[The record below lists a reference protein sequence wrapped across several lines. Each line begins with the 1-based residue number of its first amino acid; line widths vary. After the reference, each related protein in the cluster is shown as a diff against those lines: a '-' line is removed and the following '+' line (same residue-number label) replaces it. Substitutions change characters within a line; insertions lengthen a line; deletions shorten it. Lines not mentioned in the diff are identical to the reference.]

1 MQRLSTYVGSRPV
14 GAAVQWL
21 STAAC
26 AWTGRLGAWDI
37 STRPVHPLQAQ
48 AIARRWMEL
57 PASARTPAQ
66 LVGRHTAGCEGTHG
80 VFPQCNLTCSPCY
93 HSKDANKVRVDGE
106 HTVREVEEQMAFLER
121 VRGPH
126 GHAQLIGGEV
136 SLLDPEAHADALFAM
151 RRHGREPMSMT
162 HGDIDED
169 YLHRLVLDAN
179 GHRRLTRVS
188 FAAHFDSLM
197 RGRRGIP
204 RPRSEAELMPYR
216 RRFVQRV
223 RQLRVDHG
231 VRSYLAHNMTVTPRN
246 LSELA
251 ETVRGTVPMGFDM
264 LSFQPAAFVGDDRR
278 WRERFRELTPDA
290 VWAEVERGAGTPLP
304 WQALQF
310 GDPRCNRTAWGWL
323 VDGRFVPLLDP
334 DDSRDLQARDAF
346 LDRLGG
352 LRVSG
357 TSTGM
362 LSARLLRA
370 AVSNLGAAGVAAGWA
385 RRAVSRSGGVLVLA
399 RRWRTVRPMTFVMHS
414 FMDAAEVRPAW
425 ELMEQGIV
433 AEEPSVRAVQERL
446 QSCVYAMAHPEQ
458 GRTVPACVQHAI
470 LDPQENAQL
479 RRLLPL
485 VEVDQGSD
493 R

>member
-1 MQRLSTYVGSRPV
+1 METPPKSRRSRPV
-14 GAAVQWL
+14 HAALHRLPSVALAPAQRVR
-21 STAAC
+21 
-26 AWTGRLGAWDI
+26 AWWE
-37 STRPVHPLQAQ
+37 STRPVHLLQAQ
-48 AIARRWMEL
+48 AIARRWQEL

-66 LVGRHTAGCEGTHG
+66 LVGRHTTGCEGTHG

-106 HTVREVEEQMAFLER
+106 HTVREVEKQMAFLARE
-121 VRGPH
+121 RGPH

-136 SLLDPEAHADALFAM
+136 TLLDPEAHADALLTM

-169 YLHRLVLDAN
+169 YLHRLVLDAGGN
-179 GHRRLTRVS
+179 RRLTRVS

-204 RPRSEAELMPYR
+204 RPRSEAELLPYR

-223 RQLRVDHG
+223 RQLRTDHG

-246 LSELA
+246 LGELA
-251 ETVRGTVPMGFDM
+251 ETVRGTVPLGFDM

-290 VWAEVERGAGTPLP
+290 VWAEVERGVGTALP

-334 DDSRDLQARDAF
+334 GDPRDLQARDAF
-346 LDRLGG
+346 LQRLGG

-357 TSTGM
+357 TPNAV
-362 LSARLLRA
+362 LSVRLLRA

-385 RRAVSRSGGVLVLA
+385 RRAVSRSGGVSFLL
-399 RRWRTVRPMTFVMHS
+399 RRWRTVRPLTFVMHN

-425 ELMEQGIV
+425 ELMERGIT

-458 GRTVPACVQHAI
+458 GRTVPACVQHAV
-470 LDPQENAQL
+470 LDPKENAHL

-485 VEVDQGSD
+485 VEVDQG
-493 R
+493 RF